1 MPLATHPALRVFGLR
16 SFSSMAMKRPLVAVI
31 GTTGTGKS
39 RVAIDIALA
48 CNGEIINADAMQ
60 VYRGLDVI
68 TNKVTEEEMKGIP
81 HHLMGFKE
89 PGEESFV
96 TEWLTMALEAVSG
109 LYDFSSAI
117 SIHTNLR

>member
-1 MPLATHPALRVFGLR
+1 MRLAVQRPLALQRKLT
-16 SFSSMAMKRPLVAVI
+16 SMATRGPLVAVI
-31 GTTGTGKS
+31 GTTGSGKS

-60 VYRGLDVI
+60 VYRGLNVI
-68 TNKVTEEEMKGIP
+68 TNKVTEEEMRGVE

-96 TEWLTMALEAVSG
+96 TEWLNMALATVC
-109 LYDFSSAI
+109 I
-117 SIHTNLR
+117 LRIRF